1 MTKLKLSAV
10 EDEKPIKV
18 TVMLSAALH
27 RNLVAYAEILA
38 RDSGKAIEPEKL
50 IALMLERF
58 IASDR
63 AFKKA
68 RRL

>member
-1 MTKLKLSAV
+1 MTRLKLSAV
-10 EDEKPIKV
+10 EDEKPVKI

-38 RDSGKAIEPEKL
+38 RESGKAIEPEKL
-50 IALMLERF
+50 ITPMLEKF
-58 IASDR
+58 MSSDR

-68 RRL
+68 RR